1 VTIPHVTIP
10 HALSGDTIARLL
22 AYANQQQSRMKH
34 AEVHGAEGDE
44 LDPAG
49 RQALTLDDLGPLR
62 DELEAY
68 AQQWLPDV
76 RDTLGVPPF
85 DVAEMDLTLV
95 AYGDGAFYGRH
106 IDTYTGAA
114 AAGEVPRQLTFVC
127 YFFRE
132 PKAFTGGAL
141 RLFDLFGRE
150 SIDIEPEAGLM
161 TAFSS
166 WTPHEVLPA
175 SCPSGAFEDFRF
187 AVNIWVH
194 GRRRT

>member
-1 VTIPHVTIP
+1 MP
-10 HALSGDTIARLL
+10 HALSRDTVARLL
-22 AYANQQQSRMKH
+22 AYAREQQARMVP
-34 AEVHGAEGDE
+34 AEVHTDEGDE
-44 LDPAG
+44 VILSA
-49 RQALTLDDLGPLR
+49 RQALALDDLGAMR
-62 DELEAY
+62 GELEAY
-68 AQQWLPDV
+68 AEEWLPGV
-76 RDTLGVPPF
+76 RDSLGVPPF
-85 DVAEMDLTLV
+85 DVGQIDLTLV

-150 SIDIEPEAGLM
+150 SVDVEPEVGLM

-166 WTPHEVLPA
+166 WTAHEVLPV
-175 SCPSGAFEDFRF
+175 SCPSGAFDDFRF

-194 GRRRT
+194 GRRAGRPEL